1 MESADAVKAEELYN
15 YNSFD
20 RRELLNK
27 LKEMHAAHPEDIGV
41 IWRLTR
47 AAYDVSNLKATSA
60 DEKKELTYYAR
71 DIIQKGLDL
80 TEDVAAVHNWYGII
94 LSSIGDYEGSKV
106 SIANSY
112 VIKSHWEKAVELN
125 PSNPTTYY
133 LLGRWCIAIADL
145 SWLERKAAAVL
156 FGTPPESTYDEALSF
171 LHKSEELAPDSWK
184 KRSLLIAQVYQ
195 KKKDY
200 PTAKEWVNKA
210 LAIPVGVEE
219 DEIAHEEAQALLKKL

>member
-15 YNSFD
+15 DSSFD
-20 RRELLNK
+20 RFELLNK
-27 LKEMHAAHPEDIGV
+27 LKQMHASHPEDIGV

-47 AAYDVSNLKATSA
+47 AAYDVANLKATSA
-60 DEKKELTYYAR
+60 DKKKELTYYAR

-80 TEDVAAVHNWYGII
+80 TKDVAAIHNWYGII
-94 LSSIGDYEGSKV
+94 LSSIGDYEGSKT

-125 PSNPTTYY
+125 PSNPTPYY

-156 FGTPPESTYDEALSF
+156 FGTPPESSYDEALSYLF
-171 LHKSEELAPDSWK
+171 KSEELSPDSWK
-184 KRSLLIAQVYQ
+184 KRSLLIAQVFS

-200 PTAKEWVNKA
+200 ATAKEWLDKA
-210 LAIPVGVEE
+210 LAIPICGEE
-219 DEIAHEEAQALLKKL
+219 DEMAHEEAQALQKKL